1 MSFFSPILEI
11 AKGRSSI
18 RDNGWSATAKRDAMR
33 PTGPLTLLTTFV
45 IMTLQAIAPT
55 LSIAAAPRAV
65 EYKLD
70 NGLNIVVI
78 PDHRAP
84 VVQHMVW
91 YRVGSSDEPRGT
103 SGIAHF
109 LEHLMFKGT
118 EKIGPGQFS
127 KTIARNG
134 GQDNAFTGNDST
146 TYFQSVAKDRLPLVM
161 EMEAD
166 RMANLK
172 LAVKDVET
180 ERSVILEERRSRVE
194 NDPGSQLDE
203 QMRATLYQN
212 HPYRIPVI
220 GWFHEMAKL
229 NRDDAFAFYHRYY
242 APNNAILVVA
252 GDVEPEDV
260 LKLAK
265 DTYGKIPANPSTL
278 RAERPSEPPPVAPKR
293 VLMVDERAGQAT
305 LVRHYIGPAY
315 AKAAPRE
322 AEALDLLMKVLG
334 GGSTSRLYKALV
346 VDQKIASSAEG
357 GYSGEA
363 LDSGRIAFY
372 GVAADGVKLADL
384 ETAMDKVIAE
394 VVEHGVTPK
403 ELETARNQYI
413 ASYVYESDGIGA
425 LARRYGWGLVNGQ
438 TVADI
443 EDWPNRLKMVTADD
457 IKAVAAKYLNIK
469 ASVTGWL
476 EPVAAG
482 AAKLA
487 KKS

>member
-1 MSFFSPILEI
+1 MRSNGSPLL
-11 AKGRSSI
+11 
-18 RDNGWSATAKRDAMR
+18 
-33 PTGPLTLLTTFV
+33 LTLLALMTITTSAS
-45 IMTLQAIAPT
+45 TLA
-55 LSIAAAPRAV
+55 LAAAPRAQD
-65 EYKLD
+65 YKLD
-70 NGLNIVVI
+70 NGMQIVVI

-91 YRVGSSDEPRGT
+91 YKVGSSDEVAGK

-161 EMEAD
+161 QMESD
-166 RMANLK
+166 RMANLR
-172 LAVKDVET
+172 LLEQDVLT
-180 ERSVILEERRSRVE
+180 ERNVILEERRSRIE
-194 NDPGSQLDE
+194 NDPGARLDE

-212 HPYRIPVI
+212 HPYRTPVI

-229 NRDDAFAFYHRYY
+229 SRDDAFTFYHRYY

-252 GDVEPEDV
+252 GDVEPEEV

-265 DTYGKIPANPSTL
+265 DTYGTLKANPETL
-278 RAERPSEPPPVAPKR
+278 RAARPTEPPAVAGR
-293 VLMVDERAGQAT
+293 RLTMVDERAGQAT
-305 LVRHYIGPAY
+305 IVRHYIGPCY
-315 AKAAPRE
+315 AKAMPRE
-322 AEALDLLMKVLG
+322 AEALELLMKVLA
-334 GGSTSRLYKALV
+334 GGSTSRMYRSLV
-346 VDQKIASSAEG
+346 VEQKMASSIEG
-357 GYSGEA
+357 SFSGEA
-363 LDSGRIAFY
+363 LDSGRIALY

-384 ETAMDKVIAE
+384 EAGMDKVIAD
-394 VVEHGVTPK
+394 VVANGVTAK
-403 ELETARNQYI
+403 ELDIARNQFI

-438 TVADI
+438 SIADI
-443 EDWPNRLKMVTADD
+443 EDWPNRLKQVTADD
-457 IKAVAAKYLNIK
+457 VKMVATKYLNIK
-469 ASVTGWL
+469 GSVTGWL
-476 EPVAAG
+476 EPTPDDVIV
-482 AAKLA
+482 A

>member
-1 MSFFSPILEI
+1 
-11 AKGRSSI
+11 
-18 RDNGWSATAKRDAMR
+18 MR
-33 PTGPLTLLTTFV
+33 PNRTLTLLTALTL
-45 IMTLQAIAPT
+45 MTVQSPLTT
-55 LSIAAAPRAV
+55 LAHAAAPRAV
-65 EYKLD
+65 QYTLD
-70 NGLNIVVI
+70 NGMMVVVI

-91 YRVGSSDEPRGT
+91 YRVGASDEQRGK

-118 EKIGPGQFS
+118 EKLGPGQFS
-127 KTIARNG
+127 KIIARNG

-146 TYFQSVAKDRLPLVM
+146 TYFQAVAKDRLPLVM
-161 EMEAD
+161 DMEAD

-172 LAVKDVET
+172 LDVKQVET

-203 QMRATLYQN
+203 QMRAAMYQN
-212 HPYRIPVI
+212 HPYHTPII
-220 GWFHEMAKL
+220 GWFHEMQTL
-229 NRDDAFAFYHRYY
+229 TREDALTFYRRYY

-265 DTYGKIPANPSTL
+265 DTYGKLPANPATL
-278 RAERPSEPPPVAPKR
+278 RAERPTEPPAVVGR
-293 VLMVDERAGQAT
+293 RIQMQDERAGQPS
-305 LVRHYIGPAY
+305 LVRHYLAPCY
-315 AKAAPRE
+315 AKAAPHE
-322 AEALDLLMKVLG
+322 AEALDLLMKVLA
-334 GGSTSRLYKALV
+334 GGSTSRMYKALV
-346 VDQKIASSAEG
+346 VDQKLASSLDG

-363 LDSGRIAFY
+363 LDSGRIAIY
-372 GVAADGVKLADL
+372 GVAANGVTLSAL
-384 ETAMDKVIAE
+384 ETAMDRVIDG
-394 VVEHGVTPK
+394 VVTFGVTTK
-403 ELETARNQYI
+403 ELDRARNQYI

-438 TVADI
+438 TIKDI
-443 EDWPNRLKMVTADD
+443 EDWPNRLRAVTADD
-457 IKAVAAKYLNIK
+457 IKTVAAKYLNSK

-476 EPVAAG
+476 EPPAAP
-482 AAKLA
+482 A

>member
-1 MSFFSPILEI
+1 
-11 AKGRSSI
+11 
-18 RDNGWSATAKRDAMR
+18 MR
-33 PTGPLTLLTTFV
+33 RTGSLTLLSSIA
-45 IMTLQAIAPT
+45 IMTIQSAFPN
-55 LSIAAAPRAV
+55 LSMATAARAV

-70 NGLNIVVI
+70 NGMQVVVI

-91 YRVGSSDEPRGT
+91 YKVGSADEQRGT

-146 TYFQSVAKDRLPLVM
+146 TYHQSVAKDRLPLVM

-166 RMANLK
+166 RMTNLR
-172 LAVKDVET
+172 LLEKDVLT
-180 ERSVILEERRSRVE
+180 ERDVILEERRSRIE

-203 QMRATLYQN
+203 QMRAALYQN
-212 HPYRIPVI
+212 HPYGVPVI

-229 NRDDAFAFYHRYY
+229 SRDDAFTFYHRYY

-265 DTYGKIPANPSTL
+265 ATYGKVAANPATL
-278 RAERPSEPPPVAPKR
+278 RAARPTEPPSVAPR
-293 VLMVDERAGQAT
+293 RIDMVDERAGQPT

-315 AKAAPRE
+315 AKARPRE

-334 GGSTSRLYKALV
+334 GGSTSRLYKSLV
-346 VDQKIASSAEG
+346 VDQKLASSAEA

-363 LDSGRIAFY
+363 LDTGRIAFY
-372 GVAADGVKLADL
+372 GVAADGVGLGVL
-384 ETAMDKVIAE
+384 EKAMDKVIAE
-394 VVEHGVTPK
+394 VITNGVSPK
-403 ELETARNQYI
+403 ELESARNQYI

-438 TVADI
+438 TIADI
-443 EDWPNRLKMVTADD
+443 EDWPNRLKQVTAED
-457 IKAVAAKYLNIK
+457 IKTVAAKYLNIK
-469 ASVTGWL
+469 GSVTGWL
-476 EPVAAG
+476 EPAPPAETKV
-482 AAKLA
+482 A

>member
-1 MSFFSPILEI
+1 M
-11 AKGRSSI
+11 RS
-18 RDNGWSATAKRDAMR
+18 
-33 PTGPLTLLTTFV
+33 TGSLTLFSTAV
-45 IMTLQAIAPT
+45 IMTLQATSPT
-55 LSIAAAPRAV
+55 LSFAAAARAV
-65 EYKLD
+65 DFKLD
-70 NGLNIVVI
+70 NGLEVVVI

-91 YRVGSSDEPRGT
+91 YRVGSSDEVRGK

-127 KTIARNG
+127 KTVARNG

-146 TYFQSVAKDRLPLVM
+146 TYFQSVAKERLPLVM

-166 RMANLK
+166 RMANLR
-172 LAVKDVET
+172 LMEKDVET

-203 QMRATLYQN
+203 QMRAMLYQN
-212 HPYRIPVI
+212 HPYHTPVI

-229 NRDDAFAFYHRYY
+229 NRDDAFTFYHRYY

-265 DTYGKIPANPSTL
+265 DTYGKIAANPTTL
-278 RAERPSEPPPVAPKR
+278 RADRATEPPAVAPKR
-293 VLMVDERAGQAT
+293 VTLVDARAGQAT
-305 LVRHYIGPAY
+305 LVRHYIGPCY

-346 VDQKIASSAEG
+346 VDQKIASSAEAG
-357 GYSGEA
+357 FSGEA

-372 GVAADGVKLADL
+372 GVAADGVALGDL
-384 ETAMDKVIAE
+384 ETAMDKVIAD
-394 VVEHGVTPK
+394 VVANGVTPK

-438 TVADI
+438 SIKDI
-443 EDWPNRLKMVTADD
+443 EDWPNRLGKVTADD
-457 IKAVAAKYLNIK
+457 IKTVATKFLSIK
-469 ASVTGWL
+469 GSVTGWL
-476 EPVAAG
+476 EPPAAT
-482 AAKLA
+482 AVA

>member
-1 MSFFSPILEI
+1 
-11 AKGRSSI
+11 
-18 RDNGWSATAKRDAMR
+18 MR
-33 PTGPLTLLTTFV
+33 RTGTLTLLSSIV
-45 IMTLQAIAPT
+45 IMTLQATFPN
-55 LSIAAAPRAV
+55 LSHATAPRAI
-65 EYKLD
+65 EFKLD
-70 NGLNIVVI
+70 NGMQVVVI

-91 YRVGSSDEPRGT
+91 YKVGSSDEPRGT

-134 GQDNAFTGNDST
+134 GQDNAFTTNDCT
-146 TYFQSVAKDRLPLVM
+146 AYHQAVAKDRLPLIM

-166 RMANLK
+166 RMSNLR
-172 LAVKDVET
+172 LLDKDVEN
-180 ERSVILEERRSRVE
+180 ERNVILEERRSRIE
-194 NDPGSQLDE
+194 NEPGSQLDE

-212 HPYRIPVI
+212 HPYGTPVI

-265 DTYGKIPANPSTL
+265 STYGMIAANPATL
-278 RAERPSEPPPVAPKR
+278 RSPRPSEPPPVAPKR
-293 VLMVDERAGQAT
+293 VNMVDERAGQAT
-305 LVRHYIGPAY
+305 MVRHYIGPAY
-315 AKAAPRE
+315 SKAAPRE

-334 GGSTSRLYKALV
+334 GGSTSRLYKSLV
-346 VDQKIASSAEG
+346 VDQKLASSAEA

-372 GVAADGVKLADL
+372 GVAADGVKLVDL
-384 ETAMDKVIAE
+384 EAAIDKVIAD
-394 VVEHGVTPK
+394 VKASGVSPR
-403 ELETARNQYI
+403 ELESARNQYI

-438 TVADI
+438 TIVDI
-443 EDWPNRLKMVTADD
+443 EDWPNRLKQVTADD
-457 IKAVAAKYLNIK
+457 IKMVAAKYLNIK
-469 ASVTGWL
+469 GSVTGWL
-476 EPVAAG
+476 EPTADDAIP
-482 AAKLA
+482 A

>member
-1 MSFFSPILEI
+1 
-11 AKGRSSI
+11 
-18 RDNGWSATAKRDAMR
+18 
-33 PTGPLTLLTTFV
+33 
-45 IMTLQAIAPT
+45 MTLQASFPN
-55 LSIAAAPRAV
+55 LSVASSPRAV

-70 NGLNIVVI
+70 NGMQVVVI

-91 YRVGSSDEPRGT
+91 YKVGSSDEVRGT

-127 KTIARNG
+127 KIIARNG
-134 GQDNAFTGNDST
+134 GQDNAFTSNDST
-146 TYFQSVAKDRLPLVM
+146 AYHQAMAKDRLPLIM
-161 EMEAD
+161 EMESD

-172 LAVKDVET
+172 LLEKDVET
-180 ERSVILEERRSRVE
+180 ERNVILEERRSRIE

-212 HPYRIPVI
+212 HPYGTPVI

-229 NRDDAFAFYHRYY
+229 SREDAFTFYHRYY

-265 DTYGKIPANPSTL
+265 ATYGKIAANPATL
-278 RAERPSEPPPVAPKR
+278 RAPRPSEPPSVAPKR
-293 VLMVDERAGQAT
+293 VNMVDERAGQAT

-315 AKAAPRE
+315 AKAGPRE
-322 AEALDLLMKVLG
+322 AEALDLMMKVLG
-334 GGSTSRLYKALV
+334 GGSTSRLYKSLV
-346 VDQKIASSAEG
+346 VEQKIASSAEA

-363 LDSGRIAFY
+363 LDTGRIAFY
-372 GVAADGVKLADL
+372 GVAADGVKLVDL
-384 ETAMDKVIAE
+384 EAAMDKVIADI
-394 VVEHGVTPK
+394 VTNGVTPR
-403 ELETARNQYI
+403 ELESARNQYI

-438 TVADI
+438 TIADV
-443 EDWPNRLKMVTADD
+443 EDWPNRLKQVTADD
-457 IKAVAAKYLNIK
+457 IKKVAAKYLNIK
-469 ASVTGWL
+469 GSVTGWL
-476 EPVAAG
+476 EPTPDDQIAI
-482 AAKLA
+482 A

>member
-1 MSFFSPILEI
+1 MAPASV
-11 AKGRSSI
+11 
-18 RDNGWSATAKRDAMR
+18 RDLGAEWPAKRDPMR
-33 PTGPLTLLTTFV
+33 RTGSLPLFSSIV
-45 IMTLQAIAPT
+45 IMTLQAAFPN

-70 NGLNIVVI
+70 NGMQVVVI

-91 YRVGSSDEPRGT
+91 YKVGSSDEPRGT

-118 EKIGPGQFS
+118 DKIGPGQFS
-127 KTIARNG
+127 KIIARNG
-134 GQDNAFTGNDST
+134 GQDNAFTSNDST
-146 TYFQSVAKDRLPLVM
+146 AYHQAMAKDRLPLIM

-172 LAVKDVET
+172 LLEKDVEN
-180 ERSVILEERRSRVE
+180 ERNVILEERRSRVE

-212 HPYRIPVI
+212 HPYGIPVI

-229 NRDDAFAFYHRYY
+229 SRDDAFAFYHRYY

-260 LKLAK
+260 LRLAK
-265 DTYGKIPANPSTL
+265 ETYGKIAANPATL
-278 RAERPSEPPPVAPKR
+278 RAPRPSEPPAVAPKR
-293 VLMVDERAGQAT
+293 VNMVDERAGQAT

-315 AKAAPRE
+315 PKAAPRE
-322 AEALDLLMKVLG
+322 AEALDLMMKVLG
-334 GGSTSRLYKALV
+334 GGSTSRLYKSLV
-346 VDQKIASSAEG
+346 VDQKIASSAEA

-363 LDSGRIAFY
+363 LDTGRIAFY

-384 ETAMDKVIAE
+384 EAAMDKVIGE
-394 VVEHGVTPK
+394 MVTNGVTPR
-403 ELETARNQYI
+403 ELESARNQFI

-438 TVADI
+438 TIADV
-443 EDWPNRLKMVTADD
+443 EDWPNRLKQVTADD
-457 IKAVAAKYLNIK
+457 IKMVAAKYLNIK
-469 ASVTGWL
+469 GSVTGWL
-476 EPVAAG
+476 EPAAP
-482 AAKLA
+482 AAVKTA